1 MSVSRSSRRKFLQA
15 VGGVAATSLLVPRAY
30 AQSRIKV
37 AGVYSVPVDQQWV
50 SRIHIALKAAEKRGD
65 VEYVWSE
72 NVPFPDMERVARDW
86 AQKGVQMITG
96 EVYSYE
102 KGIRKVA
109 SQYPKTD
116 FLSGSGQHPQTPNLS
131 VFDDHIDEAA
141 YLAGMV
147 AGGMS
152 KTNVIGMI
160 SAYPIPTK
168 NRLLN
173 AFHQGALYVNPKT
186 SVLVNFI
193 GSWFDPPKAKEAA
206 FAQMDQGADVFYAE
220 RDGVSDAAK
229 ERGKLSIGNL
239 VNTQSQFPETV
250 VTCSLWHMEPT
261 IDKVLAQIKGGQFVP
276 TDYSEA
282 MTLKNGGCSLAPFG
296 TFERKVPSEVKEKVK
311 QRETEFKQGKFT
323 LQIDAK
329 EPKSTKA

>member
-1 MSVSRSSRRKFLQA
+1 MRSSRRKFLHA
-15 VGGVAATSLLVPRAY
+15 VGGIAAANVLVPKVY

-65 VEYVWSE
+65 VQYAWSE

-86 AQKGVQMITG
+86 AQKGVQLITG

-102 KGIRKVA
+102 KGIRKIA
-109 SQYPKTD
+109 SQYHKTD
-116 FLSGSGQHPQTPNLS
+116 FLSGSGQKPQDPNLS

-141 YLAGMV
+141 YLCGMV
-147 AGGMS
+147 AGGMT
-152 KTNVIGMI
+152 KTNVLGMI

-173 AFHQGALYVNPKT
+173 SFHQGALYVNPKI

-206 FAQMDQGADVFYAE
+206 FAQMDQGADIFYAE

-239 VNTQSQFPETV
+239 VNTQPQFPETV
-250 VTCSLWHMEPT
+250 ITCSLWHMEPT
-261 IDKVLAQIKGGQFVP
+261 IDKVVAQIKAGKFVP
-276 TDYSEA
+276 ADYSEA
-282 MTLKNGGCSLAPFG
+282 MTLKNGGASLAPFG
-296 TFERKVPSEVKEKVK
+296 TFENKVPVEIKEKVK
-311 QRETEFKQGKFT
+311 QREAEFKQGKFT
-323 LQIDAK
+323 LKIDAR
-329 EPKSTKA
+329 EPKSSRV